1 MTKSLTMIYR
11 HLNYKNAKD
20 SNGKAT
26 GKAKLLK
33 SLAHSLRINPNPNN
47 KVSETKK
54 LEWDESKSELNYVYS
69 PLITGDKFVKLSQ
82 LTEDEKKQIQE
93 SFITKMNDEQTA
105 KDSKSDAID
114 TLSKYKA
121 KVNKWH
127 NSITDDGDNLKKF
140 LAKILD
146 EKEIF
151 IIEKEI
157 NQLSEFDFS
166 RKNQKT
172 ETVRKFLELH
182 NEVIENK
189 SDISRNKVFVQ
200 EAFFKIPDKNNFRMG
215 TKDMIN
221 NIRSFYTENF
231 PDYPIQL
238 IVFHGDEVGD
248 HPHIF
253 VDAQNKKSK
262 KYDLLAAQNRFVNE
276 HIEQVKADYPNAEK
290 LDFSIRSYKTKKLQA
305 QYFQTLFYQH
315 TNKILAS
322 KNVQV
327 KKLEKTDEHNARMAL
342 IEEDSKKPKIERQFS
357 FYNAQLNEAQA
368 QNEALIKRNSSL
380 ESKNKKLEKEEEDIA
395 KNISNQELKLAIAQQ
410 ELEALENRV
419 DARTED
425 LKSLN
430 VAHNELSQSF
440 ENLQNRYNAFA
451 DSFKEMYQ
459 SAQKQMFD
467 SVRNV
472 LSAVW
477 SASAWGKDKF
487 TFSLFS
493 NEMKGAPSD
502 LQEFDERVEEVKKF
516 NSTESIDLYLDMDFL
531 TSNDKIAQK
540 FKEKLREKNTQ
551 VTENSRRVF
560 FKNADVVMK
569 ELEENDKKLVSQTL
583 TKEQK
588 DKLLKYK

>member
-1 MTKSLTMIYR
+1 MTKNLTMIYR

-47 KVSETKK
+47 KISETKK
-54 LEWDESKSELNYVYS
+54 LEWDESKSDLNYVYS

-182 NEVIENK
+182 NEIIENK
-189 SDISRNKVFVQ
+189 SDISRNKIFVQ

-238 IVFHGDEVGD
+238 IVFHGDEVGN

-253 VDAQNKKSK
+253 VDAQNKKTK
-262 KYDLLAAQNRFVNE
+262 KYDLLAAQNRFVND
-276 HIEQVKADYPNAEK
+276 HVEQVRVDYPEAEK

-315 TNKILAS
+315 TNKILAPQ
-322 KNVQV
+322 NVQV

-342 IEEDSKKPKIERQFS
+342 IEEDAKKPKIERQFS
-357 FYNAQLNEAQA
+357 FYNAQINDLKE
-368 QNEALIKRNSSL
+368 QNKELYEQNDTL
-380 ESKNKKLEKEEEDIA
+380 KNKNAQLSK
-395 KNISNQELKLAIAQQ
+395 SNTEL
-410 ELEALENRV
+410 
-419 DARTED
+419 TETIVTM
-425 LKSLN
+425 K
-430 VAHNELSQSF
+430 
-440 ENLQNRYNAFA
+440 
-451 DSFKEMYQ
+451 
-459 SAQKQMFD
+459 D
-467 SVRNV
+467 SVEV
-472 LSAVW
+472 L
-477 SASAWGKDKF
+477 D
-487 TFSLFS
+487 
-493 NEMKGAPSD
+493 N
-502 LQEFDERVEEVKKF
+502 
-516 NSTESIDLYLDMDFL
+516 
-531 TSNDKIAQK
+531 KIAYKQSILDG
-540 FKEKLREKNTQ
+540 FKEKMIELSDSIFLYIKT
-551 VTENSRRVF
+551 F
-560 FKNADVVMK
+560 FKSNEIEERKARDEVSRNYHSLDDDYDKNFADKIIDKAAENLSDKNA
-569 ELEENDKKLVSQTL
+569 EKLRSIR
-583 TKEQK
+583 
-588 DKLLKYK
+588 LLKP

>member
-1 MTKSLTMIYR
+1 MAKNLTMIYR

-47 KVSETKK
+47 KISETKK
-54 LEWDESKSELNYVYS
+54 LEWDESKSDLNYVYS

-231 PDYPIQL
+231 PEYPVQL

-253 VDAQNKKSK
+253 VDAQNKKIK

-276 HIEQVKADYPNAEK
+276 HIEQVKAEYPNAEK

-315 TNKILAS
+315 TNKILTS

-342 IEEDSKKPKIERQFS
+342 IEEDAKKPKVERQFS
-357 FYNAQLNEAQA
+357 FYNSQLNDLEER
-368 QNEALIKRNSSL
+368 NKLLTKRNNSL
-380 ESKNKKLEKEEEDIA
+380 EKKNKELQKEE
-395 KNISNQELKLAIAQQ
+395 QELAQSIRDKGFKSEVAQQ
-410 ELEALENRV
+410 ELEALETRV
-419 DARTED
+419 EARTED

-430 VAHNELSQSF
+430 NSYNELSKSF
-440 ENLQNRYNAFA
+440 ENLQNKYNSFA
-451 DSFKEMYQ
+451 DNFKEMYQ

-467 SVRNV
+467 NVRNI

-487 TFSLFS
+487 TFSIFS
-493 NEMKGAPSD
+493 NAMKGAPAD
-502 LQEFDERVEEVKKF
+502 LQEFDRRVDEVKKF
-516 NSTESIDLYLDMDFL
+516 NSAESIDLYLDTDFL

-540 FKEKLREKNTQ
+540 FKEKLREKNSQ
-551 VTENSRRVF
+551 NTENSRRVF
-560 FKNADVVMK
+560 FKNADAVLE
-569 ELEENDKKLVSQTL
+569 ELENNEKTLASQAL